1 METRLTKV
9 GNSVA
14 VRLSRDVLQ
23 KARLGEG
30 DLVRV
35 DVGPGRKLV
44 VRSVQRASK
53 RKRIT
58 LKELLRGL
66 RAENRVPEVDW
77 GPSVGKE
84 RT

>member
-1 METRLTKV
+1 METRLTRV

-35 DVGPGRKLV
+35 DVGPGKKLT
-44 VRSVQRASK
+44 VRSVRSAAR

-66 RAENRVPEVDW
+66 RPEKRVREVDW

-84 RT
+84 RI